1 MGRLDQVNVLLA
13 TLTFWYEDANS
24 SSRKSSVF
32 NDSGSITRVWEV
44 PGDYLEGEYS
54 MGEAV

>member
-1 MGRLDQVNVLLA
+1 MLDQVNVLAMLA
-13 TLTFWYEDANS
+13 FWYEDANS
-24 SSRKSSVF
+24 SSRVSSVF
-32 NDSGSITRVWEV
+32 NDSCSITRIREV